1 MVRHLR
7 PALTLLL
14 LLTLITGGLYPLLV
28 TAIGQAVFPSR
39 VNGSIIERN
48 GNAVGSTLIGQ
59 AFTSPKYFWSRPS
72 ATSPFPYNAAASAG
86 SNYGPLNPAL
96 LKSVKDRADLLHD
109 ADPGITRPIPVDLVT
124 ASASGLDP
132 HISIAAA
139 MYQVHRVAK
148 ARNMPEANVRAL
160 VNQYTDGRDLGL
172 LGDPGVNVVRLNL
185 ALDDASGEKQ

>member
-7 PALTLLL
+7 PALLLLL

-39 VNGSIIERN
+39 VNGSVIERS
-48 GNAVGSTLIGQ
+48 GNAVGSALIGQ

-72 ATSPFPYNAAASAG
+72 ATSPFPYNAASSTG

-96 LKSVKDRADLLHD
+96 LKSVKDRADLLHA

-139 MYQVHRVAK
+139 MYQVHRVAR

-160 VNQYTDGRDLGL
+160 VSQYTDGRDLGV

-185 ALDDASGEKQ
+185 ALDDASGEEQ